1 MLTPTRVVALSLLL
15 AHSGIAQNGDALARQ
30 TLEELRSLRIELI
43 VDILER
49 QGEKIQ
55 MLSAELDRVR
65 KARTR
70 AEEALRLQQDESRS
84 SNHQLQAAEY
94 TLEERAQLQAAMA
107 AAHLDSTQRLNAE
120 RRVAAERETLLAQDL
135 NREKER
141 ASRLGQT
148 LGSLQRLR

>member
-1 MLTPTRVVALSLLL
+1 
-15 AHSGIAQNGDALARQ
+15 
-30 TLEELRSLRIELI
+30 
-43 VDILER
+43 
-49 QGEKIQ
+49 
-55 MLSAELDRVR
+55 LDRVR